1 MSKRKTLSIILI
13 VAGIIIPLFT
23 LPLSSE
29 YYPKG
34 SFFWNIIRNVVTG
47 ELVVRDSVFEVVPD
61 RDENLYREFNEYKM
75 KHPEYR
81 SLSEV
86 EIIERFYQENYR
98 NKMHGME
105 FRLKLQKQKVLTHE
119 SKIVIS
125 YRYIVIIGVVL
136 IVTGTGTIIIS
147 KIRSKGKKRKKE

>member
-1 MSKRKTLSIILI
+1 MNKKRTLSIILI
-13 VAGIIIPLFT
+13 IAGIVIPVLM

-29 YYPKG
+29 YYTKD
-34 SFFWNIIRNVVTG
+34 SFFWNIIRNFVTG
-47 ELVVRDSVFEVVPD
+47 EIIIRDSEFEVVPD
-61 RDENLYREFNEYKM
+61 REEDLYREFNEYKM

-81 SLSEV
+81 NLSE
-86 EIIERFYQENYR
+86 EAIIERFYQEHYR

-105 FRLKLQKQKVLTHE
+105 FRLKLQKQKVVTHE

-136 IVTGTGTIIIS
+136 ILTGTGIIIIS
-147 KIRSKGKKRKKE
+147 KIMSKRKKRR